1 MEIKT
6 KYNIGDK
13 VFFIQENAVHQ
24 GFIKEIAVYVSNDGY
39 SDIQREYY
47 LKSFN
52 EAYRVIKK
60 VGSKKDK
67 ESMNKIKDKIRE
79 KGIDV

>member
-1 MEIKT
+1 MGIKT

-47 LKSFN
+47 DIKSY
-52 EAYRVIKK
+52 EKAI
-60 VGSKKDK
+60 DK
-67 ESMNKIKDKIRE
+67 EYKNVNQFLIYKTKEELLNSL
-79 KGIDV
+79 

>member
-1 MEIKT
+1 MGIET

-39 SDIQREYY
+39 SDVQREYY
-47 LKSFN
+47 DIKSYEKAIDKEYKKVNQSLIYKTKEELLKSL
-52 EAYRVIKK
+52 
-60 VGSKKDK
+60 
-67 ESMNKIKDKIRE
+67 
-79 KGIDV
+79 

>member
-1 MEIKT
+1 MGIKT

-47 LKSFN
+47 DIKSY
-52 EAYRVIKK
+52 EKAIDKEYKK
-60 VGSKKDK
+60 VKQSLIYKTK
-67 ESMNKIKDKIRE
+67 EELLNSL
-79 KGIDV
+79 

>member
-1 MEIKT
+1 MGIKT

-47 LKSFN
+47 DIKSYEKPIDKEYKKVNQSLIYKTKEELLKSL
-52 EAYRVIKK
+52 
-60 VGSKKDK
+60 
-67 ESMNKIKDKIRE
+67 
-79 KGIDV
+79 

>member
-1 MEIKT
+1 MGIKT

-47 LKSFN
+47 DIKSY
-52 EAYRVIKK
+52 EKAIDKEYKK
-60 VGSKKDK
+60 VNQSLIYKTK
-67 ESMNKIKDKIRE
+67 EELLNSL
-79 KGIDV
+79 

>member
-47 LKSFN
+47 DIKSYEKAIDKEYKKVNQSLIYKTKEELLKSL
-52 EAYRVIKK
+52 
-60 VGSKKDK
+60 
-67 ESMNKIKDKIRE
+67 
-79 KGIDV
+79 

>member
-1 MEIKT
+1 MGIKT

-47 LKSFN
+47 DIKSY
-52 EAYRVIKK
+52 EKAIDKEYKK
-60 VGSKKDK
+60 VQQPLIYKTK
-67 ESMNKIKDKIRE
+67 EELLNSL
-79 KGIDV
+79 

>member
-47 LKSFN
+47 DIKSY
-52 EAYRVIKK
+52 EKAIDKEYKK
-60 VGSKKDK
+60 VNQSLIYKTK
-67 ESMNKIKDKIRE
+67 EELLNSL
-79 KGIDV
+79 

>member
-1 MEIKT
+1 MGIKT

-47 LKSFN
+47 DIKSYEKAIDKEYKKVNQSLIYKTKEELLKSL
-52 EAYRVIKK
+52 
-60 VGSKKDK
+60 
-67 ESMNKIKDKIRE
+67 
-79 KGIDV
+79 

>member
-1 MEIKT
+1 MGIKT
-6 KYNIGDK
+6 TYNIGDK

-47 LKSFN
+47 DIKSYEKAIDKEYKKVNQSLIYKTKEELLKSL
-52 EAYRVIKK
+52 
-60 VGSKKDK
+60 
-67 ESMNKIKDKIRE
+67 
-79 KGIDV
+79 

>member
-47 LKSFN
+47 DIKSYEKAIDKEYKKVNQSLIYKTKEEFLKSL
-52 EAYRVIKK
+52 
-60 VGSKKDK
+60 
-67 ESMNKIKDKIRE
+67 
-79 KGIDV
+79 